1 LQQRGCKVQ
10 KKSRNG
16 WYTPEFQQY
25 AVERMRVAINISA
38 LAKELGVPR
47 VRLYRWRRRLDPL
60 WWQSTDMGESFIPP
74 DREKFSLQQQLREA
88 KQLLG
93 EKTLEVDFFKGA
105 LQKIAARRQKN
116 ASVGGTASTSKSE
129 R

>member
-1 LQQRGCKVQ
+1 MQQRGCKVQ
-10 KKSRNG
+10 KKRRNG

-47 VRLYRWRRRLDPL
+47 VRLYRWRRLDPL

>member
-1 LQQRGCKVQ
+1 VP
-10 KKSRNG
+10 KKRRNG
-16 WYTPEFQQY
+16 RYAPEFQQY
-25 AVERMRVAINISA
+25 AVERMRVAVNISA
-38 LAKELGVPR
+38 LAKELGVQR

-74 DREKFSLQQQLREA
+74 DREKFGLQQQLREA
-88 KQLLG
+88 KQLLA

-105 LQKIAARRQKN
+105 LQKIAAGRQKKQALAGDHLPAN
-116 ASVGGTASTSKSE
+116 PRDDVAA

>member
-1 LQQRGCKVQ
+1 MQ
-10 KKSRNG
+10 KKRRNG
-16 WYTPEFQQY
+16 RYAPEFQQY
-25 AVERMRVAINISA
+25 AVERMRVAVNISA

-47 VRLYRWRRRLDPL
+47 VRLYRWRQRLDPA
-60 WWQSTDMGESFIPP
+60 WWQSADNGENFIPP
-74 DREKFSLQQQLREA
+74 DREKLSLQQQLREA
-88 KQLLG
+88 KQLLA

>member
-1 LQQRGCKVQ
+1 VQ

-16 WYTPEFQQY
+16 RYTPEFRHY
-25 AVERMRVAINISA
+25 AVERMRVAVKISA

-47 VRLYRWRRRLDPL
+47 VLLYRWRQRLDPQ
-60 WWQSTDMGESFIPP
+60 WRQSSDVGESFVPP
-74 DREKFSLQQQLREA
+74 DREKFSLQQQLRDA

-116 ASVGGTASTSKSE
+116 ASHGETASTSKSE